1 MIRKSIVILV
11 LIFPIYL
18 LLTVFFPEFDLWDWL
33 EKKVIGANAK

>member
-11 LIFPIYL
+11 LIFPVYL

-33 EKKVIGANAK
+33 VKKAKGVNAK